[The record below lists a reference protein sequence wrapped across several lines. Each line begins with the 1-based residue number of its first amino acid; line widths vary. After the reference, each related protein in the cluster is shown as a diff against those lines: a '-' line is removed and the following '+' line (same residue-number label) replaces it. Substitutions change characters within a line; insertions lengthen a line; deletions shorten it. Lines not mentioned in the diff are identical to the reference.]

1 MIGDLEQQVSGCK
14 KEAQLWANEKLRLEA
29 EIRALEAKSAE
40 SGQRVELEER
50 IDGLISVNEELRNL
64 IHEER
69 QVMLE
74 EVSNLEN

>member
-1 MIGDLEQQVSGCK
+1 LRADRSEQESRQLRMIGDLEEQVSACK
-14 KEAQLWANEKLRLEA
+14 KEAQLWA
-29 EIRALEAKSAE
+29 S
-40 SGQRVELEER
+40 ELEQR

-74 EVSNLEN
+74 EVNNLENQL